1 MKSFIL
7 PLTGI
12 CLLFGSLTLLA
23 DETGAASTKPATGTN
38 GSQSSSVPATAP
50 QPAQQLSR
58 KCGIFSGVCMMVRP
72 AEVGA
77 YCLCNTPS
85 GAMHGVVVP

>member
-1 MKSFIL
+1 MRSLIL

-12 CLLFGSLTLLA
+12 CLLFGSLTLMA
-23 DETGAASTKPATGTN
+23 DDTGAASTKPVTGSAS
-38 GSQSSSVPATAP
+38 SQSSSVSVSAP
-50 QPAQQLSR
+50 QPAHQLSR
-58 KCGIFSGVCMMVRP
+58 KCGIFSGVCRMVRP

-85 GAMHGVVVP
+85 GAMHGVVIP

>member
-7 PLTGI
+7 PLTGL

-23 DETGAASTKPATGTN
+23 DDTSTKSATGNN
-38 GSQSSSVPATAP
+38 GSQSSSVPATP
-50 QPAQQLSR
+50 SQPAQQLSR
-58 KCGIFSGVCMMVRP
+58 KCGIFSGICMMVRP